1 MSDPLPPARRTGGPP
16 RRTLVGPFTGRQVLA
31 LVVTL
36 VAVAGVLAVV
46 TAPVATVDPARNVAV
61 GASFVPFSQAVEGL
75 RIGNVAPELA
85 AADGSQQL
93 LDLSGR
99 PIRLADLR
107 GRPVWINFFASWCP
121 PCQSETPTIERVFE
135 THRAQGLAVIG
146 VSVQETSPDDV
157 RAYAATYGLQYTI
170 GFDGTSAVY
179 KAFHVFGLPTQLFLD
194 RNGIVRAVVNGP
206 LTQLQAEQILAP
218 LLEPAATAPVTGT
231 SGSPASPS
239 ASAHP

>member
-1 MSDPLPPARRTGGPP
+1 MP
-16 RRTLVGPFTGRQVLA
+16 RRTVVGPFTARQLLAVGLSVAVVAAALA
-31 LVVTL
+31 LV
-36 VAVAGVLAVV
+36 
-46 TAPVATVDPARNVAV
+46 TAPIGSGSPTPTIAV
-61 GASFVPFSQAVEGL
+61 GASFVPFGEAVEGL
-75 RIGNVAPELA
+75 QVGNAAPELA
-85 AADGSQQL
+85 GTDGSGPL
-93 LDLSGR
+93 LDLSGT

-121 PCQSETPTIERVFE
+121 PCQAETPTIERVFE

-157 RAYAATYGLQYTI
+157 RAYARTYGLEYTI

-218 LLEPAATAPVTGT
+218 LLEPAPDATAAA
-231 SGSPASPS
+231 SPAPSRAQSPR
-239 ASAHP
+239 P